1 MDDAVPPDRGLSRT
15 HSTTDADQPRPAL
28 KAGLSAFV
36 FEGDETPA
44 LLRGRVIIGVGIV
57 IALCIAAYVIA
68 HQVFGLSWTIDA
80 EPFKQWVKDRGAL
93 GPIVFVLVMALSV
106 LFAPIPNVPIF
117 IAAGLAWGP
126 WLGTAYSLAGLVLG
140 STMAFYAARWLGQRH
155 LGRLIGAKM
164 AARLNALADTMGG
177 RVIFWA
183 RMLPAINFD
192 WISFVAGM
200 TSMRFTVF
208 IVYSTLGMV
217 IPTAIVVAAGN
228 GLSSN
233 PRVTLLMAGLWFAGI
248 AATGVYFWRQRRMR
262 KRERV
267 TGSAAATRE

>member
-1 MDDAVPPDRGLSRT
+1 MN
-15 HSTTDADQPRPAL
+15 DADKRPSAL
-28 KAGLSAFV
+28 KPGLGAFV

-44 LLRGRVIIGVGIV
+44 LLRARVIVAVGIV
-57 IALCIAAYVIA
+57 VALCIAAYVIA
-68 HQVFGLSWTIDA
+68 HEVFGFSWTIDA

-164 AARLNALADTMGG
+164 AARLNTLADTMGG

-200 TSMRFTVF
+200 TSIRFTVF
-208 IVYSTLGMV
+208 IIYSTLGMV
-217 IPTAIVVAAGN
+217 IPTAIVVAAGD

-248 AATGVYFWRQRRMR
+248 AATGVYFWRQRVAGN
-262 KRERV
+262 RERG
-267 TGSAAATRE
+267 TGSRDMQERTNAETRE

>member
-1 MDDAVPPDRGLSRT
+1 MSEAEHPEARTKPGL
-15 HSTTDADQPRPAL
+15 
-28 KAGLSAFV
+28 GAFM
-36 FEGDETPA
+36 FEGEETPA
-44 LLRGRVIIGVGIV
+44 LLRWRVILAIGGV
-57 IALCIAAYVIA
+57 IALCIAAYVVA
-68 HQVFGLSWTIDA
+68 HEVFGFSWTIDA
-80 EPFKQWVKDRGAL
+80 EPFKQWVKDRGPL
-93 GPIVFVLVMALSV
+93 GPVVFIVVMAFSV

-164 AARLNALADTMGG
+164 AARLNSLADTMGG

-183 RMLPAINFD
+183 RILPAINFD

-200 TSMRFTVF
+200 TSIRFSVF

-217 IPTAIVVAAGN
+217 IPTAMIVVAGN

-233 PRVTLLMAGLWFAGI
+233 PRVTLLMAGLWFIGI
-248 AATGVYFWRQRRMR
+248 AATAVYFWRERR
-262 KRERV
+262 KRA
-267 TGSAAATRE
+267 TGRRASGETTRA

>member
-1 MDDAVPPDRGLSRT
+1 MSDSEEPS
-15 HSTTDADQPRPAL
+15 PAHAL
-28 KAGLSAFV
+28 GAFV
-36 FEGDETPA
+36 FEGEDTPA
-44 LLRGRVIIGVGIV
+44 LLRPRVIIAVGVV
-57 IALCIAAYVIA
+57 IALCIVGYVIA
-68 HQVFGLSWTIDA
+68 QQVFGFSWTIDA
-80 EPFKQWVKDRGAL
+80 KPFKEWVQDRGPF

-126 WLGTAYSLAGLVLG
+126 WLGTAYSLAGLALG
-140 STMAFYAARWLGQRH
+140 SAMAFYAARWLGQRH
-155 LGRLIGAKM
+155 LGRLIGHRM
-164 AARLNALADTMGG
+164 AGRLNALADTMGG

-233 PRVTLLMAGLWFAGI
+233 PKVSLLMAGLWFAGI
-248 AATGVYFWRQRRMR
+248 VATGVYFWRQRRMGNNAR
-262 KRERV
+262 GAGK
-267 TGSAAATRE
+267 AAETRE